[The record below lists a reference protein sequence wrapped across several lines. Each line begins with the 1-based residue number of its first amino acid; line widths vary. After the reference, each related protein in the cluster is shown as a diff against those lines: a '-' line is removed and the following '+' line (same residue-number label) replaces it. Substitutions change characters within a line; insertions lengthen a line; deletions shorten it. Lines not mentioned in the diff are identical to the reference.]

1 MTESIIIVG
10 AGGHARVLASALK
23 AAGKVLTGFVDRDAS
38 LWGTMI
44 DGSPVLGGDD
54 FLERADGFTV
64 LVNGVGS
71 TELPIARREIFER
84 FSSRGFRFAS
94 VVHPS
99 AIVATGVDLGDGA
112 QLMAGTVLQPGVVIG
127 VNSII
132 NTGAIIDHDSKI
144 GAHCHVAPGCTLSG
158 SVQVGDASHIGIGA
172 TVIESIRIGANV
184 VVGAGTVV
192 IRDLAD
198 GKRVIGIPARDMT
211 S

>member
-1 MTESIIIVG
+1 MTESIIIIG

-23 AAGKVLTGFVDRDAS
+23 AAGKMLAGFVDRDAS
-38 LWGTMI
+38 LWGTVI

-54 FLERADGFTV
+54 LLRQTDGSPV
-64 LVNGVGS
+64 LVNGIGS
-71 TELPIARREIFER
+71 TELPMARREIFER
-84 FSSRGFRFAS
+84 FSSRGFRFAR

-99 AIVATGVDLGDGA
+99 AIVATGADLGDAA
-112 QLMAGTVLQPGVVIG
+112 QLMAGAVLQPGVAIG

-132 NTGAIIDHDSKI
+132 NTGAIIDHDSRI

-158 SVQVGDASHIGIGA
+158 NVQVGDMSHIGTGT
-172 TVIESIRIGANV
+172 TVIEGIRIGANV

-198 GKRVIGIPARDMT
+198 GKRVIGVPAREMT